1 MSPFYF
7 VNLGNFARIII
18 YKMNH
23 LTIDEYLVQALAE
36 DVGDGDVTSLACIPK
51 DRISKAKLIVKVDGI
66 IAGIEIAKRIFSLV
80 DDTLKLKIEFN
91 DGTQVRVGDIA
102 FYIEGNAQSILTA
115 ERLVLNCMQRMSGIA
130 TKTNQLVSLLK
141 GTNSKLLDT
150 RKTTPNFRVF
160 EKMAVKIGGGF
171 NHRFGLFDMILI
183 KDNHIDFAGG
193 ISNAINAAND
203 FLNNTGKNLQ
213 IEIEARNLDEVK
225 QIIAIGMINRI
236 LLDNFSIPHINSAV
250 ALIGGKYETE
260 ASGNITVQN
269 ILDYAR
275 CGVDFI
281 SMGALT
287 HSYSSL
293 DLSLKAYKD

>member
-1 MSPFYF
+1 
-7 VNLGNFARIII
+7 
-18 YKMNH
+18 MNH

-36 DVGDGDVTSLACIPK
+36 DVHDGDVTSMACIP
-51 DRISKAKLIVKVDGI
+51 DGRISKAKLIVKADGV
-66 IAGIEIAKRIFSLV
+66 IAGIEVVRKIFSLV
-80 DDTLKLKIEFN
+80 DDSLKLKIEIK
-91 DGTQVRVGDIA
+91 DGTQVKAGDIA
-102 FYIEGNAQSILTA
+102 FYVEGNAQSILKS

-130 TKTNQLVSLLK
+130 TKTNQLVQLIK
-141 GTNSKLLDT
+141 DYKSKLLDT

-160 EKMAVKIGGGF
+160 EKIAVKIGGGH

-193 ISNAINAAND
+193 ISNSINSANA
-203 FLNNTGKNLQ
+203 FLHKSGKDLK

-225 QIIAIGMINRI
+225 EILSIGKINRI
-236 LLDNFSIPHINSAV
+236 LLDNFSISDIKSAV
-250 ALIGGKYETE
+250 DLIGGRFETE
-260 ASGNITVQN
+260 ASGNITSQN
-269 ILDYAR
+269 ILDYAK

>member
-1 MSPFYF
+1 
-7 VNLGNFARIII
+7 
-18 YKMNH
+18 MNQ

-36 DVGDGDVTSLACIPK
+36 DVGNGDVTSLACIP
-51 DRISKAKLIVKVDGI
+51 DGRISKAKLIVKANGV
-66 IAGIEIAKRIFSLV
+66 IAGIDVAKRIFALV
-80 DDTLKLKIEFN
+80 DDSLKLKIEIN
-91 DGTQVRVGDIA
+91 DGAHVKADDIA
-102 FYIEGNAQSILTA
+102 FYVEGNAQSILKA

-130 TKTNQLVSLLK
+130 TKTNQLVQLIK
-141 GTNSKLLDT
+141 DYKSKLLDT

-160 EKMAVKIGGGF
+160 EKMAVKIGGGY

-183 KDNHIDFAGG
+183 KDNHVDFAGG
-193 ISNAINAAND
+193 ISNAINAANE
-203 FLNNTGKNLQ
+203 FLNKSGKDLQ

-225 QIIAIGMINRI
+225 EILSIGKINRI
-236 LLDNFSIPHINSAV
+236 LLDNFSIPDIKTAV
-250 ALIGGKYETE
+250 DLIGSKFETE
-260 ASGNITVQN
+260 ASGNITSQN
-269 ILDYAR
+269 IVDYAK

>member
-7 VNLGNFARIII
+7 VNLGNFAHIRI

-23 LTIDEYLVQALAE
+23 LTIDEYLIQALAE
-36 DVGDGDVTSLACIPK
+36 DVGDGDITSLACIPK
-51 DRISKAKLIVKVDGI
+51 DRISKAKLIVKADGI

-203 FLNNTGKNLQ
+203 FLNNSKKDLQ

-236 LLDNFSIPHINSAV
+236 LLDNFSIPDINSAV

-260 ASGNITVQN
+260 ASGNITAQN